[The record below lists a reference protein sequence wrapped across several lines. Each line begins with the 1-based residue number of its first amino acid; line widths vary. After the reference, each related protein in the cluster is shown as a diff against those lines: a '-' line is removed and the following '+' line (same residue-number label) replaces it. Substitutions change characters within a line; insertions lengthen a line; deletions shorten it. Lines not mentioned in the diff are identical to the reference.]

1 MSVPGIHPDPVRVP
15 SPLQPGRRPAIASFL
30 MVPAL
35 VFSYVTAYFAGVAVQ
50 SAFGLAEDESLREA
64 GVWGVVSGVLL
75 IALIV
80 VPQLVGIALGVRARR
95 LGERRLGTAGVVV
108 NAAIAAFLLLTSV
121 LGLALG

>member
-1 MSVPGIHPDPVRVP
+1 MPGIHPDPVRVP

-35 VFSYVTAYFAGVAVQ
+35 VLSYVTAYFAGVAVQ

-121 LGLALG
+121 LGLALA

>member
-1 MSVPGIHPDPVRVP
+1 MSVPGIHPDPVRLP
-15 SPLQPGRRPAIASFL
+15 SPLHPGRRPAIASFL

-35 VFSYVTAYFAGVAVQ
+35 LLSYVTAYFAGVAVQ

-121 LGLALG
+121 LGLALA